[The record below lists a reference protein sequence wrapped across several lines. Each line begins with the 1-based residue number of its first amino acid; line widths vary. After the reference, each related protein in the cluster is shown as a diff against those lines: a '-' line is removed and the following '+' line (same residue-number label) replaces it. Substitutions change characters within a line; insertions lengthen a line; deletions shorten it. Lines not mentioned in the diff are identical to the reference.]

1 MFDDGVNAASPFVAR
16 EAQCELKRCA
26 HQRHSENS
34 DQGRCASEARS
45 RQGQTT
51 AEATQN
57 IIFGDADFLEV
68 ELRQEVR
75 TVPHGIDRT
84 LEDQARCGALHDQD
98 RNAPFG
104 RGIRIGSAKYG

>member
-1 MFDDGVNAASPFVAR
+1 MRGPKSATSRVPIGPIPCERPRRSFQLFDDGVNAASPFVAR
-16 EAQCELKRCA
+16 EAHCELKRCA

-34 DQGRCASEARS
+34 DQSRCASEARS
-45 RQGQTT
+45 GQGQTT

-84 LEDQARCGALHDQD
+84 LED
-98 RNAPFG
+98 
-104 RGIRIGSAKYG
+104 